1 MGLELALC
9 QESSRLRLSLEKPLF
24 VNEMSLYI
32 VTMVGIGNNMVISSS
47 REWGSGSGSS
57 SRLHIMVEVF
67 WGVLGCWGLGRR

>member
-1 MGLELALC
+1 
-9 QESSRLRLSLEKPLF
+9 
-24 VNEMSLYI
+24 
-32 VTMVGIGNNMVISSS
+32 MVGIGNNMVISSS